1 MSVHLIWLNTISTF
15 PWPLPPPPIC
25 QDVSLDMIDV
35 SPARCHHCHWKYF
48 RKNWKMFRLEKR
60 NETPISRGDCSRR
73 VGSVEI
79 KDYFELLHQ
88 SCCIIINNVFVAVG
102 WTFIMINL
110 AIVNINNS
118 GLTWVIAPHNSESG
132 NLDHISRYL
141 DHFFAKR
148 VYILNYISIL
158 NLVRRGFE
166 IVTLKVQ
173 YGEWGW
179 FSAKPLPPLPPA
191 CHPSSWVIINESPGS
206 VGGCQ
211 DNKTNV

>member
-1 MSVHLIWLNTISTF
+1 MNVTWVCTWFDSIQFLLSLD
-15 PWPLPPPPIC
+15 PSLLPPIC

-48 RKNWKMFRLEKR
+48 RKNWKILSLEKR

-73 VGSVEI
+73 VWSVEI

-118 GLTWVIAPHNSESG
+118 SLTWVIAPHHSESG
-132 NLDHISRYL
+132 DLDHISRCL

-148 VYILNYISIL
+148 VDILNYISIL

-179 FSAKPLPPLPPA
+179 FSAKPLHLPPLAIPQ
-191 CHPSSWVIINESPGS
+191 VELL
-206 VGGCQ
+206 
-211 DNKTNV
+211 